1 MLPPLHGRGY
11 PAGPRA
17 PTSVGLAVRGRGAES
32 PPRVV
37 FGGAARLDSEADA
50 GRHSRPTPSIL
61 ITITVRALS
70 RGTPPATYCRRASGN
85 RSWGLLGGPAVEPK
99 WEQDREAWGRQR
111 YALPRGRPG
120 RLP

>member
-1 MLPPLHGRGY
+1 MLPPLHGQGY

-17 PTSVGLAVRGRGAES
+17 PTSVGMAVRGRGAES

-61 ITITVRALS
+61 ITITVRVLVC
-70 RGTPPATYCRRASGN
+70 GTPPATYVPARVRESFLRAYRRPYSGN
-85 RSWGLLGGPAVEPK
+85 GVGTGARSSGRAGG
-99 WEQDREAWGRQR
+99 R
-111 YALPRGRPG
+111 
-120 RLP
+120 